1 MKSTPR
7 MNRRGFLKL
16 AGIAGA
22 AASLPLVSPAIG
34 LADMG
39 RKLHVAQQTRM
50 MMGTLVSVTV
60 IDSSPSLAQD
70 AMNKTFNRMASL
82 TPIFDRHS
90 GSGLLNALNTSG
102 SISGMPA
109 ELSKVLDLC
118 HSVHRFSGGAFDIT
132 VAPIIDAYRQSF
144 AASGHAP
151 SKNELQ
157 AAMSTMGGVSVNGN
171 AMAITRQ
178 GAGVTLDGVAKGYL
192 VDQGLAAAK
201 AAGASHV
208 LINAGG
214 DVGVLGDR
222 GNGQP
227 WRVAVS
233 DPAEPSKAKAVIS
246 LTSGAVATSGNYEVY
261 FDRDKL
267 YHHIIDPA
275 TGASPRMD
283 TSVSVRA
290 GSAAMADALSTAC
303 FVMKPKDARKLLSAN
318 KGLDGMILTRHGQR
332 YMTEGFAG

>member
-1 MKSTPR
+1 MKSTPK

-22 AASLPLVSPAIG
+22 ATALPLISPAIG

-39 RKLHVAQQTRM
+39 LKQHVAQQTRM

-60 IDSSPSLAQD
+60 VDKSPRLAQD
-70 AMNKTFNRMASL
+70 AMNKAFTRMASL
-82 TPIFDRHS
+82 TPIFDRH
-90 GSGLLNALNTSG
+90 GSNGLLNALNTG
-102 SISGMPA
+102 GRINGMPA
-109 ELSKVLDLC
+109 ELNHVLDMC
-118 HSVHRFSGGAFDIT
+118 QRVNQFSGGAFDIT
-132 VAPIIDAYRQSF
+132 VAPIIDVYRQSF
-144 AASGHAP
+144 ASAGHAP
-151 SKNELQ
+151 SREDLHSALN
-157 AAMSTMGGVSVNGN
+157 TIGGVRINGN
-171 AMAITRQ
+171 TMAITRQ

-201 AAGASHV
+201 SVGASHV

-222 GNGQP
+222 GNGKP

-233 DPAEPSKAKAVIS
+233 DPAEPSKAKVVVG

-261 FDRDKL
+261 YDRDKL

-275 TGASPRMD
+275 TGASPHMD

-303 FVMKPKDARKLLSAN
+303 FVMKPKAARKLLSSN
-318 KGLDGMILTRHGQR
+318 QGLEGMILTRHGQR
-332 YMTEGFAG
+332 YVTDGFIG

>member
-1 MKSTPR
+1 MKSTPK

-16 AGIAGA
+16 AGMAGA
-22 AASLPLVSPAIG
+22 VTALPLVSPAIG
-34 LADMG
+34 LADIG
-39 RKLHVAQQTRM
+39 RKLHVAQETRM

-60 IDSSPSLAQD
+60 VDASPNLAQD
-70 AMNKTFNRMASL
+70 AMVKAFQRMSSL

-90 GSGLLNALNTSG
+90 GGGLLNALNTSG
-102 SISGMPA
+102 NISGMPA
-109 ELSKVLDLC
+109 ELSKVLNLC
-118 HSVHRFSGGAFDIT
+118 QSVHTFSGGAFDIT
-132 VAPIIDAYRQSF
+132 VAPIIDTYRHSF
-144 AASGHAP
+144 ATSGHAP
-151 SKNELQ
+151 SKDELR
-157 AAMSTMGGVSVNGN
+157 AAMSTMGGVSINGN

-201 AAGASHV
+201 SAGACHV

-214 DVGVLGDR
+214 DIGVLGDR

-227 WRVAVS
+227 WRVAIS
-233 DPAEPSKAKAVIS
+233 DPAKPSKAKAVAK

-261 FDRDKL
+261 FDQDKL

-275 TGASPRMD
+275 TGASPHMD

-290 GSAAMADALSTAC
+290 GSAALADALSTAC

-318 KGLDGMILTRHGQR
+318 KGLEGMILTRHGQR
-332 YMTEGFAG
+332 FQTEGFIG